1 METLAHLEY
10 FHDHVRVEDLLFE
23 GTLSPEVGYLRP
35 DPSRPGLGI
44 DLKRADAEKYA
55 A

>member
-1 METLAHLEY
+1 MEGM
-10 FHDHVRVEDLLFE
+10 LFE
-23 GTLSPEVGYLRP
+23 GTLSPEGGYLRP

-44 DLKRADAEKYA
+44 ELKRSEAEQYA